1 MVDDDFCGEW
11 ECEEMG
17 LSGTRENS
25 PKDLALEI
33 HEFLKTRN
41 KTYYPRPFNRFNI
54 EKSMCWL
61 IPSNQFPAYKF
72 GKFVVFQE
80 NGFFNV
86 GIHVEKGLGTMTNNK
101 PELTM
106 DETWVWNDFIQA
118 LASGDVGSRLEAIQQ
133 DVGESAEVS
142 IHVDVPDLKTE
153 RKFGFKDGVWTEE
166 GTDIP
171 SDIRAIPAWIDSIP
185 QNEWFWVDLFVT
197 FRLSK
202 ETNVGQDD
210 WSAYDVVRRL
220 LEPLEQWVR

>member
-1 MVDDDFCGEW
+1 
-11 ECEEMG
+11 MG

-33 HEFLKTRN
+33 HEFLKTRH

-54 EKSMCWL
+54 EKSMWWL
-61 IPSNQFPAYKF
+61 IPTNQFPAYKF

-80 NGFFNV
+80 NRFFNV

-106 DETWVWNDFIQA
+106 DETWVWNEFIQA
-118 LASGDVGSRLEAIQQ
+118 LASGNVGNRLEAIQQ
-133 DVGESAEVS
+133 GVGDAAETS
-142 IHVDVPDLKTE
+142 IQVDVPDLKTE

-171 SDIRAIPAWIDSIP
+171 SDIRAIPTWIDSIP

-202 ETNVGQDD
+202 DTNVGQDD
-210 WSAYDVVRRL
+210 WSAYDIVRRL